1 MGSTGADAGGGGARG
16 SRPGPGRTAR
26 RIALAVVVL
35 IVLVAV
41 AVAAVRVLH
50 PPVIGEE
57 YAGAGPGTLGIDG
70 SGDTTPTVGWVEP
83 GRSFFVTTYGSSSCP
98 HAPTGIDQRG
108 TAVEVEMRR
117 QGGPACTADFGPTSY
132 ALDLPRRSD
141 PDAVLDVTIRLV
153 DGATTV
159 VRLGR

>member
-1 MGSTGADAGGGGARG
+1 MGATSGGIRAEDGR
-16 SRPGPGRTAR
+16 RPRPRLVAR
-26 RIALAVVVL
+26 RIALVVVVL
-35 IVLVAV
+35 TVLVAV
-41 AVAAVRVLH
+41 AVVAVRVLH

-57 YAGAGPGTLGIDG
+57 YSGGGPGTLGIDG

-83 GRSFFVTTYGSSSCP
+83 GRRFFVMTYGSSSCP

-108 TAVEVEMRR
+108 TTVEVEMRP
-117 QGGPACTADFGPTSY
+117 QGGPVCTADFGPSTY

-141 PDAVLDVTIRLV
+141 PDTVLDVTIRLV